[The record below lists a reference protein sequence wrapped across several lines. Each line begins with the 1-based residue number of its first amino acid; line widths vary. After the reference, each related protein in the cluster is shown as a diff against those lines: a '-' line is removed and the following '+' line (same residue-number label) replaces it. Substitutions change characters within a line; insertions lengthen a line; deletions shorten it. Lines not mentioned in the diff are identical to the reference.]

1 MLCTKHDL
9 FLDSLFRYIKLLSCA
24 TAIPITKKLTRM
36 EIQETI
42 MKKSTLVIKIRQ
54 SMLII
59 MVLKTTRQYYKS
71 TDKKEINYQNN

>member
-1 MLCTKHDL
+1 MLCTKHGL
-9 FLDSLFRYIKLLSCA
+9 FLDSLFRYIKLLSC
-24 TAIPITKKLTRM
+24 AIPITKKLTRM

-59 MVLKTTRQYYKS
+59 MVLKTTIQYYKS